1 MSDQSESPGSQVVD
15 PDNENT
21 VVDEKNNINTAIKF
35 NLLSIKTE
43 LAERAVKK
51 AEDAYAAAK
60 SLAKSEERDL
70 NWFYQFF
77 RRGGEIML
85 KPYST
90 DTLEEAVRIKEGES
104 QHGSGRNKR
113 ITRTKNKSKIN
124 RMKIKSKKRTKRNK
138 QKTKRRKNHTK
149 KNHARKRR

>member
-1 MSDQSESPGSQVVD
+1 MSDQSESPGSQVTD

-21 VVDEKNNINTAIKF
+21 VVDEQNNINTAINF

-43 LAERAVKK
+43 LARRAAEK
-51 AEDAYAAAK
+51 AEDAFAAAK
-60 SLAKSEERDL
+60 SLANSERKDL
-70 NWFYQFF
+70 NWFSQFF

-90 DTLEEAVRIKEGES
+90 DTLEEAVKIKEGES

-113 ITRTKNKSKIN
+113 ITRT
-124 RMKIKSKKRTKRNK
+124 KIKSKKRTKRNK

-149 KNHARKRR
+149 KNHTRKRR